1 MNTVGPY
8 SNRQE
13 TYNFYSLPFCR
24 GDKQKIEHYH
34 ETMGEALLGVE
45 LEFSGLDI
53 RFKVDRPKT
62 VFCKRTLTPDD
73 AEAFI
78 FAVEH
83 NYWYQMYIDELPIW
97 ALVGE
102 KEAAASF
109 IYTHKKFELGHN
121 GHNIVV
127 VDVTAEEKKEIQPGM
142 ELQFTYEVIWKQS
155 DVQFDKRFERYLD
168 PSFFQ
173 HRIHWFSIFNSFM
186 MVIFLVGLVWMILL
200 RTLNKDYARYHKED
214 KDPEEDLDLPD
225 DYGWKQV
232 HGDVFR
238 APAYPLLFSSIIGT
252 GYHLIT
258 AVLITIVLAILSEFY
273 TERGSLLSAAI
284 FVYAITTPING
295 CFGGGMY
302 SRVGGKRWIKQMLV
316 GALLLPSILAILA
329 LGVNAVAIGY
339 HASRA
344 IPFTTMLAIVSI
356 CVFVVIPLNLIGTLI
371 GRSVKGQA
379 DIPCRINVVP
389 RPIPDKKWYL
399 EPFVIA
405 VAAGFLP
412 FGSIFIEMYFIFTS
426 FWAYKIYYVYGFMLL
441 VALILIVVTACVS
454 IVGTYFLLNAED
466 YRWRWTSFASG
477 ASVAIY
483 VYNYAFYYYFFKTK
497 MYGLFQTT
505 FYFAYMGIFCLAIG
519 LLCGTVGYVSSASFV
534 HKIYS
539 RIKLD

>member
-1 MNTVGPY
+1 M
-8 SNRQE
+8 Q
-13 TYNFYSLPFCR
+13 FL
-24 GDKQKIEHYH
+24 
-34 ETMGEALLGVE
+34 
-45 LEFSGLDI
+45 
-53 RFKVDRPKT
+53 
-62 VFCKRTLTPDD
+62 
-73 AEAFI
+73 
-78 FAVEH
+78 
-83 NYWYQMYIDELPIW
+83 YIDELPPVW

-102 KEAAASF
+102 KDNGTAF
-109 IYTHKKFELGHN
+109 IYTHKKFEIGYN
-121 GHNIVV
+121 GNQIVLADV
-127 VDVTAEEKKEIQPGM
+127 VAESRR
-142 ELQFTYEVIWKQS
+142 ELKPNQELSFTYEVSWKQS
-155 DVQFDKRFERYLD
+155 DVNFDKRFERYLD

-200 RTLNKDYARYHKED
+200 RTLSKDYARYHKEQVE
-214 KDPEEDLDLPD
+214 DPEADELDLPD

-238 APAYPLLFSSIIGT
+238 SPAHPLLFSSIIGT

-258 AVLITIVLAILSEFY
+258 SVLTTILLAIISEFY

-284 FVYAITTPING
+284 FVYAISAPVNG

-302 SRVGGKRWIKQMLV
+302 LRTGGKRWIKQMLL
-316 GALLLPSILAILA
+316 GALFFPGLISLVA

-344 IPFTTMLAIVSI
+344 IPFTTMLAIVAI
-356 CVFVVIPLNLIGTLI
+356 CLFVVVPLNLIGTLI
-371 GRSVKGQA
+371 GRSVKGKA

-389 RPIPDKKWYL
+389 RPIPDKKW
-399 EPFVIA
+399 
-405 VAAGFLP
+405 
-412 FGSIFIEMYFIFTS
+412 YFIFTS

-454 IVGTYFLLNAED
+454 IVGTYFLLNSED

-477 ASVAIY
+477 ASVSFYI
-483 VYNYAFYYYFFKTK
+483 YNYAFYYYFFKTK
-497 MYGLFQTT
+497 MYGLFQTS
-505 FYFAYMGIFCLAIG
+505 FYFAYMLLFALALG

-534 HKIYS
+534 HKIYA